1 MDKKNTYPIALLVA
15 GLVLMGLGFA
25 EVVDEFWSGMGSAL
39 LVMGIIRLLRF
50 YRLKKNDTYREK
62 METAVT
68 DERNQFIR
76 MKAWSWAGY
85 LFIMVSAIATII
97 LKILGQDLPGFQWC
111 RVSDAG
117 AVLDFLFCSEEK
129 ILTLKMPS
137 PL

>member
-1 MDKKNTYPIALLVA
+1 MDKKNIYPIALIIA
-15 GLVLMGLGFA
+15 GLVLFSLGFA
-25 EVVDEFWSGMGSAL
+25 EIVDEFWSGMGSAL

-97 LKILGQDLPGFQWC
+97 LKILGQDLLCQ
-111 RVSDAG
+111 VSSG
-117 AVLDFLFCSEEK
+117 AVCLMLVLYWISYFV
-129 ILTLKMPS
+129 LKKKY
-137 PL
+137 